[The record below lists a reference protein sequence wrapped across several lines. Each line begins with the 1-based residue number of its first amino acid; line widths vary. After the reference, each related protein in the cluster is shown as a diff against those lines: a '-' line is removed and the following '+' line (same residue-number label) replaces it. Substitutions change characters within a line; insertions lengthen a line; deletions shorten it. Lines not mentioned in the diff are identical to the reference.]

1 MLSSLA
7 VLSSPELYARRQLGV
22 RAALKWGQRAFV
34 SIVNGVRIHRESGN
48 GVPIHLENLEGWE
61 VGGGGWEHR
70 KMVGG
75 GGWGEGGGNIG
86 NGVLF
91 FERRFLL

>member
-1 MLSSLA
+1 MAATSLRITASCSLSGDFFFD
-7 VLSSPELYARRQLGV
+7 VQL
-22 RAALKWGQRAFV
+22 FFDMFF
-34 SIVNGVRIHRESGN
+34 NVRIHRESGN